1 MNNFIIRL
9 WLRYNHQLRGF
20 VSNSKSDHVGSFSE
34 NVSKKEALKLF
45 SPHLQESWCVCVC
58 ATVWPN
64 KRKLS
69 PLSLSYFFFSAVTAA
84 ALLLVDNLAFVESLS
99 GGGGGGGSEVVV
111 VGLSS
116 SHMEATEAEAAEE
129 KEGRRAVES
138 RDRDHKLSKLSATYS
153 TPSRKLGIR
162 GASSFKS
169 FVTHL
174 MLKINHFL
182 VLLTL

>member
-1 MNNFIIRL
+1 MNYEALSYFK
-9 WLRYNHQLRGF
+9 
-20 VSNSKSDHVGSFSE
+20 KSDPIGSYSE

-45 SPHLQESWCVCVC
+45 SPHLQESWCVCVLQC
-58 ATVWPN
+58 DPT
-64 KRKLS
+64 RES
-69 PLSLSYFFFSAVTAA
+69 FPLSLSYFFFSAVTAA

-162 GASSFKS
+162 GASSSKS
-169 FVTHL
+169 CIGYSFNAKNKPFSCSFDL
-174 MLKINHFL
+174 ADFCIAL
-182 VLLTL
+182 